1 MGTVDWVIQKNDDC
15 IFDGSGDLGN
25 YWDWKPGDAYLS
37 AGAVTS
43 NVTDMLAYAWMQNFG
58 MSMLWFWLAYVCVT
72 GIGILHTV
80 FNIYVLHMKPMDSKG
95 MGESYEKT
103 KPWHPLY
110 NINLFSVFG
119 YLYMN
124 GLTAPTMGEALL
136 TGLLWAGIC
145 IVFDVFS
152 WVLIKLR
159 GA

>member
-1 MGTVDWVIQKNDDC
+1 MDWVIQKNDDC
-15 IFDGSGDLGN
+15 ISDGSGDLGN

-95 MGESYEKT
+95 MGE
-103 KPWHPLY
+103 
-110 NINLFSVFG
+110 
-119 YLYMN
+119 
-124 GLTAPTMGEALL
+124 ALL

>member
-1 MGTVDWVIQKNDDC
+1 
-15 IFDGSGDLGN
+15 
-25 YWDWKPGDAYLS
+25 
-37 AGAVTS
+37 
-43 NVTDMLAYAWMQNFG
+43 MLAYAWMQNFG

-103 KPWHPLY
+103 KPWPPLY